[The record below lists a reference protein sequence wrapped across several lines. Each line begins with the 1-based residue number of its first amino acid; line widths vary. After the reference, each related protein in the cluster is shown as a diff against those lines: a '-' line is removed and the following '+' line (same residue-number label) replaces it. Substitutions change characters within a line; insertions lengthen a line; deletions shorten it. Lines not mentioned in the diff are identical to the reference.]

1 LNAEVDERREKRWKT
16 SYKPN
21 TDLDIEKKYIRQTSK
36 ELTTIFAC
44 KRLHAAMNLTTAR
57 PGPVGPMPRRNRT
70 PTLFLRF
77 IAVVRRHPRRRPQ
90 LPEAL
95 PCTGSCD
102 GDRLAAW
109 QVQNVMYMPIQVQI
123 TVKGRQSVS
132 IRKRVKV
139 QCPVGLMARI
149 IMRGVLISS
158 LMAKPV
164 AEITSSKRC
173 SYPAGP
179 YLWPSDKFYVH
190 FYEWMSVHDCTIN
203 WNPTSH

>member
-1 LNAEVDERREKRWKT
+1 
-16 SYKPN
+16 
-21 TDLDIEKKYIRQTSK
+21 
-36 ELTTIFAC
+36 
-44 KRLHAAMNLTTAR
+44 MNLTTAR

-109 QVQNVMYMPIQVQI
+109 QVQNVMYMPSQVQI

-190 FYEWMSVHDCTIN
+190 FYELMSVHDCTIN